1 MQQRNNNANTTTTFL
16 SSFNTDSA
24 KKSDPVTGARLV
36 AFSSGL
42 SPSSSSSLVVE
53 VQHRYVPL
61 PSIESDRLF
70 ELGLL
75 VFKVIALFLQHLLI
89 YKSEKWTG
97 PYRSSTDTIVHWQ
110 HIDRYAVTILLTF
123 CVSLQPKLFVLRVV
137 INIVALL
144 YSLWSYSWKYVL
156 AFTYPL
162 VCSLLVNQ
170 NQTHSHQSSAPI
182 TSNTL
187 PGHWC
192 SANPEDLRYETDCL
206 RLEFNQRVRLILL
219 SSFLSSYYICV
230 VPLAFCDTHYIHLDF
245 VLLVRYGCILFLSL
259 TMLYVAHY
267 LPLELLTVFHRNGK
281 HLGSWQCVSVSH
293 TPITPVWDEK
303 SPLAYESNS
312 VVKYKRQTYRS
323 SPSSSTV
330 AEPGNVCH
338 TRFALL
344 FSGPLFFPLVL
355 CSFQLGL
362 LLLQL
367 VYLVVDQRWFVHFS
381 QMLLFLFNTHSLRHT
396 IRDMYLLYLVYC

>member
-16 SSFNTDSA
+16 SPFNSDSA
-24 KKSDPVTGARLV
+24 KKTDPVAGARLV
-36 AFSSGL
+36 PFSSGL
-42 SPSSSSSLVVE
+42 SSDSSSITQ
-53 VQHRYVPL
+53 VQHHYVPL
-61 PSIESDRLF
+61 PSIESDRVF

-75 VFKVIALFLQHLLI
+75 VFKVIALLLQYLLI
-89 YKSEKWTG
+89 YKSETWAG

-110 HIDRYAVTILLTF
+110 HIDRNVVAILLVF
-123 CVSLQPKLFVLRVV
+123 CVSLQPKLFVLRVA
-137 INIVALL
+137 INFVALM
-144 YSLWSYSWKYVL
+144 YSFWSYSWKFVL

-162 VCSLLVNQ
+162 VCSSLVSQ
-170 NQTHSHQSSAPI
+170 NQSHAHQSSAPI

-192 SANPEDLRYETDCL
+192 SANAEDLRYETDCL
-206 RLEFNQRVRLILL
+206 RLEFNQRVRLILF

-230 VPLAFCDTHYIHLDF
+230 IPLAFCDTHFIHLDF
-245 VLLVRYGCILFLSL
+245 VLVARFGCILFLSL
-259 TMLYVAHY
+259 TMVYITHY

-281 HLGSWQCVSVSH
+281 HLGSWQCTSASH
-293 TPITPVWDEK
+293 TPLTPVWDEK
-303 SPLAYESNS
+303 NPLPYESNS

-323 SPSSSTV
+323 SASCSTV

-344 FSGPLFFPLVL
+344 FNRPLSFPLIL
-355 CSFQLGL
+355 CSLQLCL
-362 LLLQL
+362 LLVQI

-381 QMLLFLFNTHSLRHT
+381 QMLLFLLNTHSLRHT
-396 IRDMYLLYLVYC
+396 VRDMYLLYLVY